1 MPQAAVPA
9 RVDPAVASLAT
20 LALVESQANG
30 KRKVQVQLNSSVLKI
45 GKSNLEMTVT
55 SSHNGYVYLVL
66 LSSDAKSFYILFPN
80 GLDSHNSI
88 KAGQAMKLPRE
99 SWEVMAAGP
108 AGVDQIL
115 VIVSDS
121 PRKLDSLVL
130 QAPTANEPFTYA
142 LNDLVG
148 RSALV
153 DFLTTSSIP
162 GASESFGV
170 KRVTVREIP

>member
-45 GKSNLEMTVT
+45 GKSNLEMTIT

-66 LSSDAKSFYILFPN
+66 LGSDAKSFYILFPN
-80 GLDSHNSI
+80 GLDSNNTI
-88 KAGQAMKLPRE
+88 KAGKAMKLPRD
-99 SWEVMAAGP
+99 WGITAAGP
-108 AGVDQIL
+108 PGVDQIL
-115 VIVSDS
+115 VIVSDA

-142 LNDLVG
+142 VNDLVG